1 MANTDANKVN
11 DFEEILN
18 RAMEIHAQNAI
29 QGLPFNKTE
38 LAEIVDIT
46 NHDSGRYVV

>member
-1 MANTDANKVN
+1 MTNINANKIN
-11 DFEEILN
+11 DFEDILN
-18 RAMEIHAQNAI
+18 RAMEIHAQKAI

-46 NHDSGRYVV
+46 NRDLGRYVV